1 MQKRKTVDTLRKDFI
16 LIKLEVIYASICDR
30 KIKQTIIV

>member
-16 LIKLEVIYASICDR
+16 LIKSEVIYASICDR
-30 KIKQTIIV
+30 KIKQAIIV